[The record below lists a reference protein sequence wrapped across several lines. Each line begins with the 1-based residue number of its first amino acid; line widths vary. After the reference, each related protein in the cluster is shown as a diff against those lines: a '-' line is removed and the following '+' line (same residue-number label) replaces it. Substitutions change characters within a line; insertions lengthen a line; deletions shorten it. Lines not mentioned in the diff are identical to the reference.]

1 MGEHSLCYRV
11 SEYITANCVIR
22 SVKNAIT
29 ETISIHSTLRLALY
43 TGSWWMEP
51 GYDSSNDDQT
61 NKRLH
66 VRECDGN

>member
-1 MGEHSLCYRV
+1 MGEHFLCYRV

-22 SVKNAIT
+22 SVKNAIP
-29 ETISIHSTLRLALY
+29 ETISIDSTLRLALY

-51 GYDSSNDDQT
+51 GYEVTDDQT